1 MKMNIVIV
9 LLCLLFSNYALT
21 AEIKVEMYESLGNS
35 TNATTGAVPMLNS
48 TVGGNSTTV
57 TASNATLKK

>member
-1 MKMNIVIV
+1 MKMNILIV
-9 LLCLLFSNYALT
+9 LLCLLFSNYALA

-48 TVGGNSTTV
+48 TVGGIQQ
-57 TASNATLKK
+57 L